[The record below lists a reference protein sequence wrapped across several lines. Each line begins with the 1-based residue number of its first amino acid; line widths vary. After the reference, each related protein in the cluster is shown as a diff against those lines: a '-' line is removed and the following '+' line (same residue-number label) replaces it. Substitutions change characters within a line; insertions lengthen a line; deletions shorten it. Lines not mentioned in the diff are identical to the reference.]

1 MKQLFSIAIAAM
13 LAGQALAQTTF
24 TVGNLEYT
32 VIDAEEHM
40 VSVSAA
46 SSKPT
51 GALTIES
58 IVANGN
64 ASYLVTEIGAYGFE
78 NCSGLTSLVL
88 PESLT
93 TIGQFAFN
101 GCTGLTSITLP
112 ESLTTIKNNAF
123 VNCQKVASFEI
134 PNSVT
139 TIGGYAFYN
148 CYALTA
154 LTIPRSATSVGA
166 GLCSFCTKL
175 TAITVEDGNP
185 NYVSVDGVL
194 YTIYTTQLV
203 QYPIGKNS
211 SSFVF
216 PNTVTTIARSSFRGC
231 TKLQNV
237 TLSESLTSVA
247 GYAFNKCSNLKTI
260 NIPSSVTC
268 IDDHTFDGCHNLKV
282 IAIPATVATIK
293 EGAFS
298 SCSNLTVYCEAE
310 TKPTGWS
317 GDWSANSAVYGV
329 MPGGEYIVRKTN
341 DSEHTAEIVVYIG
354 TSTSISIPETLEING
369 TSYSVTGIGDNAF
382 KGSTSLTSITVP
394 ATVTEISGSAFSGCS
409 AAINIEGDNFTYEDN
424 ILFNKDKT
432 VIICCLNPLT
442 GTYEIPSTVKRIST
456 FNAGSGL
463 TSLTIPSTVET
474 IDSAAFVGATGLTTI
489 TTSSQLDFRKALLR
503 FVKDDI
509 KYQVLAKDSV
519 MVVANIYTGTVLIP
533 PFVNAG
539 NNFLVTTIGEDAFY
553 NNRGITS
560 VTLPNTIT
568 KIPKSAFYSC
578 TKLKAIALG
587 NAVKSIETGAF
598 KYCSLESL
606 DIPKSVVEV
615 GVESFAYNNL
625 TTITT
630 ESDADFSLS
639 GLSIIKDNIKYE
651 ILDKTSVR
659 VVANNYTG
667 AVEIPASIA
676 AGNTFTVTKIA
687 DKAFQNATAL
697 TSVTIPESVTQIGQ
711 YAFYYC
717 KELTSIT
724 IPNGV
729 TKIEHGVFAQCY
741 GLTTLTIPETVTSI
755 AENAFEHCTG
765 LKSIVIP
772 KSVTTIG
779 SYAFNG
785 CNNVE
790 TLSYNTAAIGT
801 QFGGSAMLKTIII
814 GDSIKSISNYAFRNC
829 KALTTIS
836 FSDSVKSIG
845 YSAFEG
851 CIGLTSLTIPKSTTY
866 IDQCAFRSCSGL
878 NRVFIPNSVTDMRY
892 GVFDDCTSATIYCE
906 AESEPN
912 GWGIWNPDNLPVVWN
927 SKGDSYSDEFFTF
940 EITDAN
946 RYTAKITGY
955 TGTNANVV
963 IPQKTTIGGV
973 EYSVTTVGSQVF
985 YGNKTFRSVFIPY
998 YIDTVEALA
1007 FGDNHYDARIFC
1019 EAAGDESTVPDCW
1032 AANWYGLSSLAVE
1045 YNAHINDGF
1054 VYQITDNSNRKAQ
1067 IIRYMG
1073 SKDTLAVP
1081 DKINGGMYTVNS
1093 IAGYAFYDCDNIKTL
1108 DIPSSVTEI
1117 GNYAFYGSDNIE
1129 TLTFNTNAIGSNFQ
1143 NRSSLKKVR
1152 MGNNVTSIADWA
1164 FSHTGLEEVIFSES
1178 VKTVGSSAFDGCSNL
1193 RKADF
1198 ASIASLCGIEFEGSN
1213 PLSSAHH
1220 LYIGGEEVTRF
1231 AIPDNVASIGARAFS
1246 GCSYIDSVFIP
1257 ATVTNIGTYAFYG
1270 CSNLTIYCDVVSKPG
1285 GWNESW
1291 NPSYC
1296 RVVWKPLVWNVAVSA
1311 NNSAYGNVS
1320 GGGTVA
1326 NDSTTTI
1333 TATPAANCHFVRW
1346 SNGSTNATE
1355 TITVTSDTTIVAE
1368 FESDVQMWAVT
1379 VSANNNAYGN
1389 VSGGGLVA
1397 DGSTATITATPK
1409 TGYKFVK
1416 WSNGSTKATETIT
1429 VTSDLSL
1436 TAEFA
1441 EIQIIP
1447 ENNQEIPENPI
1458 AETPADSTSFSFS
1471 ILSSSDHTVEVS
1483 GYRGTSSNAVIPS
1496 KTIIDGEEYTVTAI
1510 GDQSFRNNSTIVSV
1524 TIPNTVTN
1532 IKSNAFRCCVN
1543 LEYVVIPSS
1552 VTTIGEGPFGERN
1565 KLTAIYVDSENTHF
1579 VSYDGVLY
1587 SADMK
1592 KLVQYPCS
1600 KPNSVFEIP
1609 NTVERIEYL
1618 AFSSCPNLISLVLP
1632 NSLKTIKWW
1641 AVAACGS
1648 LQSLVIPNSV
1658 TSIEGNG
1665 IRNCKNLT
1673 IYCEAESKPSGW
1685 SSSWNSDSNPVVWGY
1700 SSSQEDFKFTIT
1712 STSDKTIEV
1721 SGYTGTNAIVII
1733 PKKAIIDGVE
1743 YTVTGIGAYSLQ
1755 SCSGITSIT
1764 IPNTVT
1770 TISNNAF
1777 GNCTS
1782 LASIS
1787 IPNSVTTIG
1796 GYAFYNCKRLTS
1808 LTIPKSVTSIG
1819 YGLCSFCE
1827 DLAKIVVESGNAS
1840 YVAVDGVLYNI
1851 DKTQLVMYPVGKD
1864 ARLFDFPE
1872 TVTSTTRSA
1881 FRGCTNLDSV
1891 TFNDK
1896 LTTIGGYTF
1905 NGCYNLSGVFIKK
1918 TVTTI
1923 GDNAFMGCSNLTI
1936 YCEADSQPEG
1946 WDSSWNSSGCPVVW
1960 GSSSGNNGEN
1970 NNQEFNPED
1979 FTYGIISFSKMTVE
1993 IDGYN
1998 GTSSNVVIP
2007 STVVLGGDEF
2017 TIVSIADE
2025 TFKDCD
2031 NLVSVT
2037 LPNTITSIGD
2047 DAFRNCSNLESV
2059 SLPNTIESIGA
2070 CTFAECGSLTTIEI
2084 PNSVTFI
2091 GNSAFAESGLTS
2103 VVIPNSVTE
2112 ISSYAFRD
2120 CADLASVEIPNS
2132 VATVGMCA
2140 FENCSELGT
2149 VKIPSSVS
2157 SIGIKA
2163 FDGCDNATFECEV
2176 EAKPEG
2182 WDEWWN
2188 YNNRPVVWKNDSPG
2202 TAVAES
2208 AAAAVNIYAH
2218 GNTIVVENADDEIFV
2233 YDAMGKL
2240 VYRNTASTVS
2250 AEIRINGTGIYVVR
2264 VGNTAKRVMVK
2275 D

>member
-1 MKQLFSIAIAAM
+1 MRLSIA
-13 LAGQALAQTTF
+13 LG
-24 TVGNLEYT
+24 
-32 VIDAEEHM
+32 
-40 VSVSAA
+40 
-46 SSKPT
+46 
-51 GALTIES
+51 S
-58 IVANGN
+58 IN
-64 ASYLVTEIGAYGFE
+64 
-78 NCSGLTSLVL
+78 
-88 PESLT
+88 
-93 TIGQFAFN
+93 
-101 GCTGLTSITLP
+101 
-112 ESLTTIKNNAF
+112 
-123 VNCQKVASFEI
+123 I
-134 PNSVT
+134 PASVT
-139 TIGGYAFYN
+139 TLGGYIFYN
-148 CYALTA
+148 CYALTS
-154 LTIPRSATSVGA
+154 LTIPKSVTSIGG
-166 GLCSFCTKL
+166 GLCSFCTRL
-175 TAITVEDGNP
+175 TAITVEAGNA
-185 NYVSVDGVL
+185 NYTSVDGVL
-194 YTIYTTQLV
+194 YNGDTLLV
-203 QYPIGKNS
+203 MYPIGKNQT
-211 SSFVF
+211 SFVF
-216 PNTVTTIARSSFRGC
+216 PNTVTSIARSSFRGC
-231 TKLQNV
+231 TKLQSV

-247 GYAFNKCSNLKTI
+247 GYAFNGCSNLKTI
-260 NIPSSVTC
+260 NIPSSVTS
-268 IDDHTFDGCHNLKV
+268 IEDHTFDDCQNLKT
-282 IAIPATVATIK
+282 IAIPATVTTIK
-293 EGAFS
+293 EGAFA
-298 SCSNLTVYCEAE
+298 SCGSLTVYCETE
-310 TKPTGWS
+310 TKPAGWS
-317 GDWSANSAVYGV
+317 TSGSSVLNSAVYGV
-329 MPGGEYIVRKTN
+329 VQSGDYFVRKTN
-341 DSEHTAEIVVYIG
+341 DSEHTAEVAKYVG
-354 TSTSISIPETLEING
+354 TSTSIEIPETLEING

-394 ATVTEISGSAFSGCS
+394 ATVTEISGSAFSGCN
-409 AAINIEGDNFTYEDN
+409 AAINIEGDHFTYEDN

-432 VIICCLNPLT
+432 IIICCLNPLT

-489 TTSSQLDFRKALLR
+489 TTSSQLDFRKALLCL
-503 FVKDDI
+503 VKDDI

-519 MVVANIYTGTVLIP
+519 MVVANTYTGTVLIP

-539 NNFLVTTIGEDAFY
+539 NYFLVTTIGENAFY
-553 NNRGITS
+553 NNRNITS

-741 GLTTLTIPETVTSI
+741 GLTTLTIPETVNSI
-755 AENAFEHCTG
+755 AENAFEHCSG

-772 KSVTTIG
+772 NSVTTIG

-790 TLSYNTAAIGT
+790 TLSYNTTAIGT
-801 QFGGSAMLKTIII
+801 HFGGSAMLKTIII

-851 CIGLTSLTIPKSTTY
+851 CIGLTSLTIPKSTIY

-940 EITDAN
+940 EITDTN
-946 RYTAKITGY
+946 KRTAKITGY
-955 TGTNANVV
+955 TGTSANVI
-963 IPQKTTIGGV
+963 IPQTTTIEGV
-973 EYSVTTVGSQVF
+973 KYTVTSIGKRAF
-985 YGNKTFRSVFIPY
+985 DGNKTLRSVFIPY
-998 YIDTVEALA
+998 YIDTVETLA
-1007 FGDNHYDARIFC
+1007 FGNNYYDAKIFC
-1019 EAAGDESTVPDCW
+1019 EAAGDESAVPDGW
-1032 AANWYGLSSLAVE
+1032 DSNWYGLNMPAIE
-1045 YNAHINDGF
+1045 YNAHIDNGF

-1081 DKINGGMYTVNS
+1081 EKINGGTYTINS
-1093 IAGYAFYDCDNIKTL
+1093 IDGYAFYECKALKAI
-1108 DIPSSVTEI
+1108 DIPSTITEI
-1117 GNYAFYGSDNIE
+1117 GYYAFYGSSNIE
-1129 TLTFNTNAIGSNFQ
+1129 LLTYNTDAIGNNFQ
-1143 NRSSLKKVR
+1143 NSSSLKKVVI
-1152 MGNNVTSIADWA
+1152 GNNVTKIDDWT
-1164 FSHTGLEEVIFSES
+1164 FSHTGLEEITFSKS
-1178 VKTVGSSAFDGCSNL
+1178 VKTVGSNAFAGCSKL
-1193 RKADF
+1193 KKADF
-1198 ASIASLCGIEFEGSN
+1198 ASIESLCAIEFDIYDSN
-1213 PLSSAHH
+1213 PMEITHS
-1220 LYIGGEEVTRF
+1220 LYVNGEEVVD
-1231 AIPDNVASIGARAFS
+1231 AYIPNTVSSIGSHAFS
-1246 GCSYIDSVFIP
+1246 GCSNLTSVAIP
-1257 ATVTNIGTYAFYG
+1257 KSVSGIGENAFLN
-1270 CSNLTIYCDVVSKPG
+1270 CSNMTIFCEAKSQPEE
-1285 GWNESW
+1285 WNEKW
-1291 NPSYC
+1291 NPDD
-1296 RVVWKPLVWNVAVSA
+1296 RPVVWGLYTDKKIWQAAITP
-1311 NNSAYGNVS
+1311 NNSEYGNVE
-1320 GGGTVA
+1320 GGGYVIDNTE
-1326 NDSTTTI
+1326 TII
-1333 TATPAANCHFVRW
+1333 TATPADGYHFAGWNDKNTDNPRALKVTADTALTALFEAHTVVVD
-1346 SNGSTNATE
+1346 SAVAATTTSTGLTEGSHCSVCGKVLVEQIVIPKLDNGGGTPE
-1355 TITVTSDTTIVAE
+1355 PPV
-1368 FESDVQMWAVT
+1368 ESDFTYSITSNTNRT
-1379 VSANNNAYGN
+1379 VE
-1389 VSGGGLVA
+1389 V
-1397 DGSTATITATPK
+1397 
-1409 TGYKFVK
+1409 TGYT
-1416 WSNGSTKATETIT
+1416 GSKTDITIPTKAT
-1429 VTSDLSL
+1429 
-1436 TAEFA
+1436 
-1441 EIQIIP
+1441 
-1447 ENNQEIPENPI
+1447 
-1458 AETPADSTSFSFS
+1458 
-1471 ILSSSDHTVEVS
+1471 
-1483 GYRGTSSNAVIPS
+1483 
-1496 KTIIDGEEYTVTAI
+1496 
-1510 GDQSFRNNSTIVSV
+1510 
-1524 TIPNTVTN
+1524 
-1532 IKSNAFRCCVN
+1532 
-1543 LEYVVIPSS
+1543 
-1552 VTTIGEGPFGERN
+1552 
-1565 KLTAIYVDSENTHF
+1565 
-1579 VSYDGVLY
+1579 
-1587 SADMK
+1587 
-1592 KLVQYPCS
+1592 
-1600 KPNSVFEIP
+1600 
-1609 NTVERIEYL
+1609 
-1618 AFSSCPNLISLVLP
+1618 
-1632 NSLKTIKWW
+1632 
-1641 AVAACGS
+1641 
-1648 LQSLVIPNSV
+1648 
-1658 TSIEGNG
+1658 
-1665 IRNCKNLT
+1665 
-1673 IYCEAESKPSGW
+1673 
-1685 SSSWNSDSNPVVWGY
+1685 
-1700 SSSQEDFKFTIT
+1700 
-1712 STSDKTIEV
+1712 
-1721 SGYTGTNAIVII
+1721 
-1733 PKKAIIDGVE
+1733 IDGVE

-1755 SCSGITSIT
+1755 GCSDITSIT

-1777 GNCTS
+1777 VNCTS

-1827 DLAKIVVESGNAS
+1827 DLAKIVVESGNSS
-1840 YVAVDGVLYNI
+1840 YVAVDGVLYDI
-1851 DKTQLVMYPVGKD
+1851 DKTQIVMYPVGKD
-1864 ARLFDFPE
+1864 ARSFDFPE

-1881 FRGCTNLDSV
+1881 FRGCTNLRSV

-1905 NGCYNLSGVFIKK
+1905 NGCNNLSSVFIRK

-1936 YCEADSQPEG
+1936 YCEADSQPSG

-1979 FTYGIISFSKMTVE
+1979 FSYGIISFSKMTVE
-1993 IDGYN
+1993 IDGYT
-1998 GTSSNVVIP
+1998 GTSSNIVIP

-2037 LPNTITSIGD
+2037 LPSTITSIGD
-2047 DAFRNCSNLESV
+2047 AAFQNCSNLESV
-2059 SLPNTIESIGA
+2059 SLPNTIETIGA
-2070 CTFAECGSLTTIEI
+2070 GTFAECSSLKSVEI
-2084 PNSVTFI
+2084 PNTVTFI
-2091 GNSAFAESGLTS
+2091 GNGAFAESGLTS
-2103 VVIPNSVTE
+2103 IVIPNSVTD

-2132 VATVGMCA
+2132 VATIGMCA

-2149 VKIPSSVS
+2149 VVIPGSVS

-2163 FDGCDNATFECEV
+2163 FSGCDNATFECEV

-2188 YNNRPVVWKNDSPG
+2188 YNNRPVVWKNDGPG

-2240 VYRNTASTVS
+2240 IYRNTASTVS

-2264 VGNTAKRVMVK
+2264 VGNMAKRVMVK